1 MQEMDNAVNQVK
13 KEIDQR
19 YDFRGSNASIELG
32 EKEVKI
38 AAEDEYK
45 LGAILDMLRQKMA
58 KRGIPLRCLVPGK
71 IEPAAKGTVRQSL
84 EIQQGISKENGK
96 KIVAAIKASKLKVT
110 AQIQD
115 DQVRVAG
122 AKKDDLQAVIQLLKA
137 EIPASI
143 RHHQHALSIRPRFGK
158 EWSKMTEHKDFDKK
172 KINDGEL
179 QKYSGSYSEEG
190 LLHKISRYGAH
201 IGIELLYK
209 VVQLW
214 CVLQKPEVPAKE
226 KALIMGALGY
236 LIALRILCRI

>member
-1 MQEMDNAVNQVK
+1 MAKDSSFDVVSQVDMQEMDNAVNQVK

-71 IEPAAKGTVRQSL
+71 IEPAA
-84 EIQQGISKENGK
+84 IQQGISKENGK

-137 EIPASI
+137 GD
-143 RHHQHALSIRPRFGK
+143 FGV
-158 EWSKMTEHKDFDKK
+158 DLQF
-172 KINDGEL
+172 INM
-179 QKYSGSYSEEG
+179 
-190 LLHKISRYGAH
+190 R
-201 IGIELLYK
+201 
-209 VVQLW
+209 
-214 CVLQKPEVPAKE
+214 
-226 KALIMGALGY
+226 
-236 LIALRILCRI
+236 